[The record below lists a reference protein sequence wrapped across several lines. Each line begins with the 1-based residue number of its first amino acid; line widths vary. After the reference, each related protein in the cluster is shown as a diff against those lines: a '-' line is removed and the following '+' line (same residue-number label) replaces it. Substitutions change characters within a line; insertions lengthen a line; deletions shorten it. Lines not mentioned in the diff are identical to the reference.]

1 MWKKVLFTFIAAA
14 VVIFALFAAGVIAA
28 YIKAAPA
35 VIPESAEV
43 FPAEKI
49 VPGAENSC
57 TFDVM
62 LPADTIVKS
71 AEIFRNGSLL
81 SAGKA
86 EFAGWYFNKMKWRI
100 SGKFRIF
107 EPGKTN
113 GLNVTVRTEKFF
125 GKNPP
130 EFQVKLPE
138 MECAVPENIQ
148 SGAKLHLAPVPLA
161 NELDGIEKSFAEP
174 FYKNRIFYAVLAI
187 IFILCALAVIFF
199 KRKNNESSLPLDQR
213 TLREIEQ
220 ICAMVRAKK
229 IRVESGFAALS
240 DVVRSYLEERSGLP
254 ATRRTTVEFLHE
266 LAADPDFLS
275 AGERIYLTGFLNNA
289 DLIKFA
295 GVTSQPGMLDSAA
308 AEAGKLVR
316 STTAAAL
323 EKEKKSK

>member
-49 VPGAENSC
+49 IPGAENSC

-107 EPGKTN
+107 EPGKTD
-113 GLNVTVRTEKFF
+113 GLSVTVRTEKFF

-229 IRVESGFAALS
+229 IRVESGFAMGRNS
-240 DVVRSYLEERSGLP
+240 DMCEIVLDTNDMNVSRCHCRFQFKNQQWMMKNESSNGTYVDGTLLEK
-254 ATRRTTVEFLHE
+254 
-266 LAADPDFLS
+266 
-275 AGERIYLTGFLNNA
+275 GE
-289 DLIKFA
+289 
-295 GVTSQPGMLDSAA
+295 VTSLKSGTLLKV
-308 AEAGKLVR
+308 GK
-316 STTAAAL
+316 STFVFLASL
-323 EKEKKSK
+323 K